1 MSPILIERIAG
12 LQICIH
18 IVNLAVSCAASY
30 AAAYSGETMDTF
42 KALLKVH
49 SSDRVGLISLV
60 TGHLFDRNINL
71 GDTSFSILDKHGE
84 FTSIIE
90 IPSDL
95 TEDILLKE
103 IETLVGLSDA
113 IVTIQKIEIDKAK
126 TPSREVT
133 HHIRCEGEDQ
143 PGLLARLSEVF
154 IDYDANIVSL
164 KSNQVQANNRNIF
177 VIHFSVS
184 IPKARTNSCLAALS
198 NTAGELRQN
207 MTSETTDG

>member
-1 MSPILIERIAG
+1 MG
-12 LQICIH
+12 
-18 IVNLAVSCAASY
+18 
-30 AAAYSGETMDTF
+30 TF

-71 GDTSFSILDKHGE
+71 GDTSFAILDKSGE

-95 TEDILLKE
+95 AEDTLSEE
-103 IETLVGLSDA
+103 INSLEGLSDA
-113 IVTIQKIEIDKAK
+113 TVQVQRLDLANLQ
-126 TPSREVT
+126 TPPKEVT
-133 HHIRCEGEDQ
+133 HHIHCEGEDQ

-154 IDYDANIVSL
+154 IDYDANIVGL
-164 KSNQVQANNRNIF
+164 KSDQVQTKKGDIF
-177 VIHFSVS
+177 ITHFSVN
-184 IPKARTNSCLAALS
+184 IPKSRTNSCLAALS

-207 MTSETTDG
+207 LTSEPAAD